1 MYKKLEQNLN
11 TAKTERQKYQQNNN
25 NPEKINT
32 MNLQSEHCS
41 ANHLQQ
47 QQQQLLP
54 DFSNQSFQ
62 EKNRINCIVG
72 NKHSRTSK
80 NTTTTWLRSLS
91 LFKTKCRQEHQ
102 QRQQKHQH
110 INNSNKQSWILL
122 TTIIVLLAIIENSMS
137 LAKADD
143 NFNNNVDDIAVD
155 DFIITATT
163 IPLTTLHHRHHL
175 HLLDDNSN
183 GSTDGGAIADTQTST
198 FAPIMANNESLWF
211 NNSSP
216 TTSNTSSSSA
226 RSQKKS
232 KSKYNTAEDSIFLRF
247 AKRFTADNNLWSG
260 IIQDCY
266 RRPTFSCF
274 QKNVYYYLNDVL
286 DAQDVN
292 VTQRL
297 KFYKNENSY
306 QYDVEAAE
314 EDVPTPSTL
323 SSLAVDSM
331 ENVAAEEENDV
342 KENEIPYARNSRS
355 FTDNPTMAETP
366 TPIEEVTNALY
377 GKSIKFAMTHD
388 IELKLPEMMFDGATF
403 RISPQA
409 IEGNGVIAKLEL
421 IPKQQSEARLAGKIL
436 MKKIQKFLK
445 SKLLLS
451 FLALVLIIKIIKIKL
466 FWLLPLVIGVGAA
479 KKLLL
484 KFLLFLFPAL
494 SHLFKLCSYYQQ
506 TYHSTKYHHHHH
518 HINHHHTVV
527 PAWHSAENAHIPEI
541 IYTHPPKGHVSA
553 YLHGAPIHESYGP
566 PSHEHFETGWAN
578 SGPGLG
584 SDFISDINR
593 VAHIDDKT
601 NSFKPH
607 SNNDANELH
616 GWGLGTTPIN
626 NLAQNKKRPPLQ
638 QNQQQQHNSNQ
649 RFSTT
654 LQKPPINQAQQPQ
667 NYQKPQATSHT
678 FNPFI
683 QSPQPQP
690 GDKQSFFNSK
700 YRNNI
705 AAAQSAPSPV
715 YTPARQPSL
724 PPLQNQLKPQQI
736 QAALS
741 QAAQIAAQYDPTRN
755 QEQQQAAGGQS
766 LQPQQQLSPELS
778 AQLKEAIRIQAEQRL
793 VQQQQKILDKQPFVQ
808 DGQPL
813 MPLNYD
819 PFYSPILLKID
830 KIVEQLGVTDD
841 LCKERLVCSMYKD
854 PQRYSPHSNFVSA
867 ELSRDTN
874 ELQPIT
880 NTNQAVVRF
889 FRLIQAARDGQDQ
902 RDCLA
907 LYPNC
912 SINTE

>member
-11 TAKTERQKYQQNNN
+11 TAKIERQKYQQNNN

-155 DFIITATT
+155 DFNITATT
-163 IPLTTLHHRHHL
+163 IPLTTLHHHDHL
-175 HLLDDNSN
+175 DLLHDNSN
-183 GSTDGGAIADTQTST
+183 GSTDGGAIGDTQTST

-226 RSQKKS
+226 RSQKKL

-297 KFYKNENSY
+297 KFYKNGNSY

-342 KENEIPYARNSRS
+342 KENEIPYTRNSRS

-584 SDFISDINR
+584 SDF
-593 VAHIDDKT
+593 
-601 NSFKPH
+601 
-607 SNNDANELH
+607 
-616 GWGLGTTPIN
+616 
-626 NLAQNKKRPPLQ
+626 
-638 QNQQQQHNSNQ
+638 
-649 RFSTT
+649 
-654 LQKPPINQAQQPQ
+654 
-667 NYQKPQATSHT
+667 
-678 FNPFI
+678 
-683 QSPQPQP
+683 
-690 GDKQSFFNSK
+690 FNSK

>member
-1 MYKKLEQNLN
+1 MYKKLEKNLN
-11 TAKTERQKYQQNNN
+11 LTKTERQKNLNNKN
-25 NPEKINT
+25 DSNSLEKTST
-32 MNLQSEHCS
+32 MKAQIEYCS
-41 ANHLQQ
+41 AKCHHLQQ
-47 QQQQLLP
+47 QQYLP
-54 DFSNQSFQ
+54 EFVNQSFP
-62 EKNRINCIVG
+62 EKKRISCIVR
-72 NKHSRTSK
+72 NQRSRTSK
-80 NTTTTWLRSLS
+80 NTTTTTWLRSLS
-91 LFKTKCRQEHQ
+91 LFKMKHK
-102 QRQQKHQH
+102 QRQQKHQYNN
-110 INNSNKQSWILL
+110 NNSNQSWLLL

-143 NFNNNVDDIAVD
+143 DFN
-155 DFIITATT
+155 ITATT
-163 IPLTTLHHRHHL
+163 IPITTLHYHNHQQQLR
-175 HLLDDNSN
+175 DDNSN
-183 GSTDGGAIADTQTST
+183 DSSADDTQTST
-198 FAPIMANNESLWF
+198 FAPIMANNESLWLS
-211 NNSSP
+211 N
-216 TTSNTSSSSA
+216 TTSSTTTETSSSTSRA
-226 RSQKKS
+226 QKKF

-286 DAQDVN
+286 DAADVN

-297 KFYKNENSY
+297 KFYKNYNSY
-306 QYDVEAAE
+306 QYDVEEA
-314 EDVPTPSTL
+314 EDVPAPSTQ

-331 ENVAAEEENDV
+331 ENMAAEDENDV
-342 KENEIPYARNSRS
+342 EENEIPYARNGRS
-355 FTDNPTMAETP
+355 FTDNPTVAE

-403 RISPQA
+403 RISPQSM
-409 IEGNGVIAKLEL
+409 EGNGVIAKLEL

-527 PAWHSAENAHIPEI
+527 PAWHSAENSHIPEI
-541 IYTHPPKGHVSA
+541 IYTNPPKGHVSA
-553 YLHGAPIHESYGP
+553 YLHGAPIHENYGP

-616 GWGLGTTPIN
+616 GWGLGTTPLSN
-626 NLAQNKKRPPLQ
+626 FAQHKKRPS
-638 QNQQQQHNSNQ
+638 QQQQQQQNNPNQ

-690 GDKQSFFNSK
+690 GDKQSFFNNK
-700 YRNNI
+700 YRNNV

-724 PPLQNQLKPQQI
+724 PPLQNHLKPHI

-741 QAAQIAAQYDPTRN
+741 QAAQIAAQYDSTRN
-755 QEQQQAAGGQS
+755 QQQQAGGGQT
-766 LQPQQQLSPELS
+766 LQPQQQLTPELS
-778 AQLKEAIRIQAEQRL
+778 AQLKEAIRIQTEQRL
-793 VQQQQKILDKQPFVQ
+793 VQQQQQILDKQPFVQ
-808 DGQPL
+808 DGQPI

-841 LCKERLVCSMYKD
+841 LCKERLVCSMYRD

-880 NTNQAVVRF
+880 NTNQTVIRF

-902 RDCLA
+902 KDCLA